1 MKQTNYSFSAS
12 SSAVGYDVGLRSYM
26 LYVYNYMFGALL
38 LTGLVSVFTYSNNL
52 ISLLYNAGGQMT
64 GLGMIVTFAPI
75 GIALAFGFAFHKM
88 RLYTVQILFWTY
100 ATLIGLSLSTLL
112 QAYTGESVARVFFIT
127 ASVFGA
133 MSIYGYSTKKDLTSF
148 GSYLIMALIGMIFA
162 SIINSFMHST
172 GLQNVLSFVTVL
184 IFVGLTAYD
193 TQKIKNFYY
202 QANNMDPETAKK
214 FAIMGSFSLYLD
226 FINIFVYLM
235 RFFGVRRSD

>member
-12 SSAVGYDVGLRSYM
+12 SSSTSYDVGLRSYM

-52 ISLLYNAGGQMT
+52 ISFLYNTGGMT
-64 GLGMIVTFAPI
+64 GLGMMVTFAPL
-75 GIALAFGFAFHKM
+75 GIALAFGFALQKM
-88 RLYTVQILFWTY
+88 SLHTVQMLFWTY
-100 ATLIGLSLSTLL
+100 AALIGLSLSTIL

-127 ASVFGA
+127 SSVFGV
-133 MSIYGYSTKKDLTSF
+133 MSLYGYSTKKDLTSF
-148 GSYLIMALIGMIFA
+148 GSYLIMALMGIII
-162 SIINSFMHST
+162 STLINSFMHST
-172 GLQNVLSFVTVL
+172 GLQNILSFVTVL

-202 QANNMDPETAKK
+202 QANNLDPETSKK

-226 FINIFVYLM
+226 FINIFIHLI

>member
-12 SSAVGYDVGLRSYM
+12 SASASYDVGLRSYM

-52 ISLLYNAGGQMT
+52 ISLLYNASGMT
-64 GLGMIVTFAPI
+64 GLGMIVTFGPL
-75 GIALAFGFAFHKM
+75 GIALAFGFAFQKM
-88 RLYTVQILFWTY
+88 RLHTVQILFWTY

-127 ASVFGA
+127 SSVFGA
-133 MSIYGYSTKKDLTSF
+133 MSLYGYSTKKDLTSF
-148 GSYLIMALIGMIFA
+148 GSYLIMALMGMIIA
-162 SIINSFMHST
+162 TIINSFMHSS
-172 GLQNVLSFVTVL
+172 GLQQVLSFVTVL

-202 QANNMDPETAKK
+202 QASNLDPETAKK
-214 FAIMGSFSLYLD
+214 YAIMGSFSLYLD

-235 RFFGVRRSD
+235 RFFGTRRND